1 MLESRAIDLE
11 KHANELLETVFR
23 DSVCSEEVLRLQVF
37 VEDAYESCVGPNEA
51 NLDSFS
57 MMKWIEKIHDELNLK
72 LDTLPP
78 EVVKACEK
86 EGFKQEL
93 KVMKQT
99 EEAAKKVIFLLFAY
113 PADIPTISPKIFLS
127 FFSLIAIFEQS
138 LKESLTKRKLSHF
151 IRYSSSLCND
161 CWSL

>member
-99 EEAAKKVIFLLFAY
+99 EEAAKKVLLIILLFVYSVRIPGWY
-113 PADIPTISPKIFLS
+113 PGKCFSP
-127 FFSLIAIFEQS
+127 FFSLIANN
-138 LKESLTKRKLSHF
+138 R
-151 IRYSSSLCND
+151 
-161 CWSL
+161 

>member
-57 MMKWIEKIHDELNLK
+57 MMKWIEKIHDDLNLK

-99 EEAAKKVIFLLFAY
+99 EEAAKKVRNDHYSRNDYYF
-113 PADIPTISPKIFLS
+113 KR
-127 FFSLIAIFEQS
+127 FF
-138 LKESLTKRKLSHF
+138 
-151 IRYSSSLCND
+151 
-161 CWSL
+161 

>member
-1 MLESRAIDLE
+1 M
-11 KHANELLETVFR
+11 
-23 DSVCSEEVLRLQVF
+23 F

-99 EEAAKKVIFLLFAY
+99 EEAAKKVLLIILLFVYSVRIPGWY
-113 PADIPTISPKIFLS
+113 PGKCFSP
-127 FFSLIAIFEQS
+127 FFSLIANN
-138 LKESLTKRKLSHF
+138 R
-151 IRYSSSLCND
+151 
-161 CWSL
+161 

>member
-1 MLESRAIDLE
+1 MENRAVDLE

-57 MMKWIEKIHDELNLK
+57 MMKWIEKIHDDLNLK

-99 EEAAKKVIFLLFAY
+99 EEAAKKVVISAKININLNIVYISLFTLANWKQFL
-113 PADIPTISPKIFLS
+113 KS
-127 FFSLIAIFEQS
+127 F
-138 LKESLTKRKLSHF
+138 
-151 IRYSSSLCND
+151 
-161 CWSL
+161 